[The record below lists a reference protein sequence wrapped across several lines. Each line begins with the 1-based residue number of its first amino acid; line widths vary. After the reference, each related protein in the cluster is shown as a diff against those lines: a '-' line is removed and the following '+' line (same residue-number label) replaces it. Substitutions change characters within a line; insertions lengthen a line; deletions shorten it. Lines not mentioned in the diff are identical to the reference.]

1 MDGQRVLIKV
11 INPVASTDDF
21 DGWGIC
27 HKSWVKVCDAK
38 RDDLICVIYDFEDYG
53 KLWLAYCFP
62 PEGEVNCTQRF
73 GATEG
78 TKYVFRCFSTLNKWI
93 DFIVVVPRKMKDAAY
108 LLIFKTMCNF
118 NAKDNQTPYGDLLK
132 KEFDKFRME
141 YDLLIG
147 SVSEDG
153 NSTDQNWYETI
164 ARLYEMRSK
173 DTFLMRTIII

>member
-1 MDGQRVLIKV
+1 
-11 INPVASTDDF
+11 
-21 DGWGIC
+21 
-27 HKSWVKVCDAK
+27 
-38 RDDLICVIYDFEDYG
+38 
-53 KLWLAYCFP
+53 
-62 PEGEVNCTQRF
+62 
-73 GATEG
+73 
-78 TKYVFRCFSTLNKWI
+78 
-93 DFIVVVPRKMKDAAY
+93 
-108 LLIFKTMCNF
+108 MCNF
-118 NAKDNQTPYGDLLK
+118 NAENNQTPYGDLLK